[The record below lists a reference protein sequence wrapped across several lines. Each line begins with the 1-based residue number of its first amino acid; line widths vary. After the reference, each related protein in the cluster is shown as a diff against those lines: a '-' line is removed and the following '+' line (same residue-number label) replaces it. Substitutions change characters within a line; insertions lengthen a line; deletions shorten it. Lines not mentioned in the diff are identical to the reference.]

1 MSRYPDADTDIDEG
15 DDDAPHDDPV
25 ARTRMAWLRTI
36 LIVSVVGLL
45 LWRLAFVDGR
55 EWWSLGLLVPSL
67 VLVGVGIVRM
77 RELSRD
83 GAGER
88 RMAPL
93 AWALGG
99 FLALSVAGVI
109 LAVA

>member
-1 MSRYPDADTDIDEG
+1 
-15 DDDAPHDDPV
+15 
-25 ARTRMAWLRTI
+25 MAWLRTI
-36 LIVSVVGLL
+36 LIVSIVGLL
-45 LWRLAFVDGR
+45 LWRLAYVDGR
-55 EWWSLGLLVPSL
+55 EWWSLALLVPSL
-67 VLVGVGIVRM
+67 AVVSVGVVRM

-83 GAGER
+83 GAGDR

-109 LAVA
+109 LAAA